1 MAIPDYQTVMLP
13 LLKAAAGEPMQVRD
27 LTRQLSDHFSLT
39 DEERRQLLPSGRG
52 VTVIHSRVGWAKTY
66 LKQAGLLSQPRRG
79 VVELT
84 QRGRELLRMNPAK
97 VDDEFLSRYP
107 EFEAF
112 RERSRPKSR
121 SGASDLLD
129 SPAIQP
135 LSAAGSPDEQIDAL
149 SAEIEADVRSTLLSR
164 IVALPP
170 EFFEQLIVDVILAMG
185 YGGSRAD
192 AGERIGRSGDGGL
205 DGVIQEDRLGLDQ
218 LYLQAKRYQ
227 PGNRIG
233 VDAVR
238 SFAGALN
245 DVGAQKG
252 VFITTS
258 GFSPEATAY
267 AKRQQT
273 KRIVL
278 IDGEQLTRLMVQFNV
293 GVRVQRV
300 IEIKRI
306 DLEYFEGPDET

>member
-1 MAIPDYQTVMLP
+1 M
-13 LLKAAAGEPMQVRD
+13 
-27 LTRQLSDHFSLT
+27 
-39 DEERRQLLPSGRG
+39 
-52 VTVIHSRVGWAKTY
+52 TVIHSRVGWAKTY
-66 LKQAGLLSQPRRG
+66 LKQAGLVSQPRRG

-84 QRGRELLRMNPAK
+84 QRGLDLLQTNPEI
-97 VDDEFLSRYP
+97 VNDECLSKYP
-107 EFEAF
+107 EFRAF
-112 RERSRPKSR
+112 KVRSRPEVPPEPVV
-121 SGASDLLD
+121 G
-129 SPAIQP
+129 PP
-135 LSAAGSPDEQIDAL
+135 PTPAGSPDEQIDGLA
-149 SAEIEADVRSTLLSR
+149 AELEADLRSTLLSR
-164 IVALPP
+164 IVAASP
-170 EFFEQLIVDVILAMG
+170 EFFEQLIVDLILAMG

-205 DGVIQEDRLGLDQ
+205 DGVIREDRLGLDQ

-258 GFSPEATAY
+258 SFSPETMAY
-267 AKRQQT
+267 ASRQQT

-278 IDGEQLTRLMVQFNV
+278 IDGERLTKLMVQFNE
-293 GVRVQRV
+293 GVRVQRTV
-300 IEIKRI
+300 EIKRI
-306 DLEYFEGPDET
+306 DLEYFDGPDSA

>member
-1 MAIPDYQTVMLP
+1 
-13 LLKAAAGEPMQVRD
+13 
-27 LTRQLSDHFSLT
+27 
-39 DEERRQLLPSGRG
+39 

-66 LKQAGLLSQPRRG
+66 LKQAGLVSQPRRG

-84 QRGRELLRMNPAK
+84 QRGRDLLASNPP
-97 VDDEFLSRYP
+97 VVNGDVLSRYP
-107 EFEAF
+107 EFRAF
-112 RERSRPKSR
+112 KERSRPEAKPDG
-121 SGASDLLD
+121 SGLPEPDVDRL
-129 SPAIQP
+129 PTP
-135 LSAAGSPDEQIDAL
+135 AGSPDEQIDGLA
-149 SAEIEADVRSTLLSR
+149 AELEADLRSTLLSR
-164 IVALPP
+164 IVAASP
-170 EFFEQLIVDVILAMG
+170 EFFEQLIVDLILAMG

-205 DGVIQEDRLGLDQ
+205 DGVIREDRLGLDQ

-258 GFSPEATAY
+258 SFSPETMAY
-267 AKRQQT
+267 ASRQQT

-278 IDGEQLTRLMVQFNV
+278 IDGERLTKLMVQFNV
-293 GVRVQRV
+293 GVRVQRTV
-300 IEIKRI
+300 DIKRI
-306 DLEYFEGPDET
+306 DLEYFDGPDSA

>member
-1 MAIPDYQTVMLP
+1 
-13 LLKAAAGEPMQVRD
+13 
-27 LTRQLSDHFSLT
+27 
-39 DEERRQLLPSGRG
+39 

-66 LKQAGLLSQPRRG
+66 LKQAGLVSQPRRG

-84 QRGRELLRMNPAK
+84 QRGSNLLRTNPET
-97 VDDEFLSRYP
+97 VNDEVLSRYP
-107 EFEAF
+107 EFRAF
-112 RERSRPKSR
+112 KVRSRSEAKPDEPDPPRTKV
-121 SGASDLLD
+121 G
-129 SPAIQP
+129 PAVTP
-135 LSAAGSPDEQIDAL
+135 AGSPDEQIDGLAGEL
-149 SAEIEADVRSTLLSR
+149 EADLRSTLLSR
-164 IVALPP
+164 IVASSP
-170 EFFEQLIVDVILAMG
+170 EFFEQLIVDLILAMG

-205 DGVIQEDRLGLDQ
+205 DGVIREDRLGLDQ

-258 GFSPEATAY
+258 SFSPEAIAY
-267 AKRQQT
+267 AIRQQT

-278 IDGEQLTRLMVQFNV
+278 IDGERLTRLMVQFNI
-293 GVRVQRV
+293 GVRLQRV
-300 IEIKRI
+300 VEIKRI
-306 DLEYFEGPDET
+306 DLEYFDGLDAV

>member
-13 LLKAAAGEPMQVRD
+13 LLKCVANGAVHVQE
-27 LTRQLSDHFSLT
+27 LTRQLCEHFHLT
-39 DEERRQLLPSGRG
+39 DDERRQLLPSGHG

-66 LKQAGLLSQPRRG
+66 LKQAGLVSQPRRG

-84 QRGRELLRMNPAK
+84 QRGSNLLRTNPET
-97 VDDEFLSRYP
+97 VNDEVLSRYP
-107 EFEAF
+107 EFRAF
-112 RERSRPKSR
+112 KVRSRSEAKPDEPDPPRTKV
-121 SGASDLLD
+121 G
-129 SPAIQP
+129 PAVTP
-135 LSAAGSPDEQIDAL
+135 AGSPDEQIDGLAGEL
-149 SAEIEADVRSTLLSR
+149 EADLRSTLLSR
-164 IVALPP
+164 IVASSP
-170 EFFEQLIVDVILAMG
+170 EFFEQLIVDLILAMG

-205 DGVIQEDRLGLDQ
+205 DGVIREDRLGLDQ

-258 GFSPEATAY
+258 SFSPEAIAY
-267 AKRQQT
+267 AIRQQT

-278 IDGEQLTRLMVQFNV
+278 IDGERLTRLMVQFNI
-293 GVRVQRV
+293 GVRLQRV
-300 IEIKRI
+300 VEIKRI
-306 DLEYFEGPDET
+306 DLEYFDGLDAV